1 MMDMG
6 RYEQVCYW
14 WDSEDRQYN
23 LLTIWDYSP
32 EDLDLGYYED
42 YELISVEVLESETG
56 APCIEHLLD
65 KHGDIWKSIENDFDR
80 TQATYI
86 DSRDY
91 DDYDYYVDEVY

>member
-1 MMDMG
+1 MDMG

-14 WDSEDRQYN
+14 WDSEDREYT

-32 EDLDLGYYED
+32 EDLEQGYYED
-42 YELISVEVLESETG
+42 YELLSMEVLESETG
-56 APCIEHLLD
+56 APCIENLLD
-65 KHGDIWKSIENDFDR
+65 KNGDIWSAMAKKFDR

-91 DDYDYYVDEVY
+91 DDYAYYVDERYI